1 MLQKYGKTAIAALF
15 AFITAIQ
22 ALVSDGNVTQQE
34 GVQIAI
40 AFFTAIS
47 VYFVPMIGY
56 PAAKTIVAVILA
68 VLNVLTTAI
77 IGGLD
82 AGDLTGMLLAALTA
96 VGVAGAPARSDPPR
110 PVSDFSSGTADL

>member
-1 MLQKYGKTAIAALF
+1 MLQKYGKTAVAAAF

-22 ALVSDGNVTQQE
+22 ALISDGNVTQQE

-40 AFFTAIS
+40 AFFTAVS

-56 PAAKTIVAVILA
+56 PAAKTVVAAILA

-77 IGGLD
+77 VGGLNT
-82 AGDLTGMLLAALTA
+82 GDVTGMVLAALTA
-96 VGVAGAPARSDPPR
+96 LGVASAPARSDPPA
-110 PVSDFSSGTADL
+110 PVSEFSTGTADL